1 MYIFKTK
8 NELQAHLQSIRNTQ
22 ETIGFVPTMGAL
34 HAGHLSLIEQSKS
47 HCNLTICSIFVN
59 PTQFNDPKDFENY
72 PSTIDADISLLQ
84 QHACDILFLPSV
96 SEMYPNGFQ
105 ENKSY
110 ELGELESLWEGAHRP
125 GHFQGVCQVVDK
137 LLNLVQPHV
146 LFLGEK
152 DFQQVAVLKKMISQ
166 SNELRNIQV
175 LTGKTVREKD
185 GLAMSSRNL
194 RLSPEERQQANAI
207 FKGFKELEKQW
218 KNGQI
223 NAEALTQPFS
233 ETLFQN
239 NFYKIDYIACVNPD
253 SLQAQETIQLPSVV
267 IVAAFI
273 GNVRLID
280 NFLLQ

>member
-194 RLSPEERQQANAI
+194 RLTPEERQQATAI

-253 SLQAQETIQLPSVV
+253 TLQAQEIIQLPSVV